1 VRPARKAPPLAPA
14 WGPTEIVED
23 VEQGSDEWFAL
34 RLGIPTA
41 SNFAMVVRDGD
52 SRTRDGYMR
61 VLAGE
66 RLTGAPSEGKRI
78 GGSRIVTAAMQR
90 GNDMEPEAREH
101 YARTNFGAGIERVG
115 FMRRKLPSGRYVGA
129 SPDALLAK
137 RRGALEIKTMQP
149 DLMIERLV
157 KGAAMPPDH
166 RWQVYGTMLVGSL
179 DFVELML
186 FYRGMP
192 VAPKFKL
199 GRDEAVIK
207 EISDAVEVFDHEL
220 DRLVERVRAMGA
232 R

>member
-1 VRPARKAPPLAPA
+1 MKAAARRHAVPE

-41 SNFAMVVRDGD
+41 SNFSAVVRDAD
-52 SRTRDGYMR
+52 AATRALYMR

-66 RLTGAPSEGKRI
+66 LLTGVPAEGHK
-78 GGSRIVTAAMQR
+78 IVTAAMAR
-90 GNDMEPEAREH
+90 GNEMEPEAREH
-101 YARTNFGAGIERVG
+101 YARTNFGAGVERVG
-115 FMRRKLPSGRYVGA
+115 FMRRKMPSGRYVGA

-137 RRGALEIKTMQP
+137 RKGGLEIKTMRP
-149 DLMIERLV
+149 DLMIDRLV
-157 KGAAMPPDH
+157 KGSAMPPEH
-166 RWQVYGTMLVGSL
+166 RWQVYGTMMVGGL
-179 DFVELML
+179 DYVELML

-207 EISDAVEVFDHEL
+207 EILDAVERFDHEL
-220 DRLVERVRAMGA
+220 HKLVEKVRAMGT

>member
-1 VRPARKAPPLAPA
+1 
-14 WGPTEIVED
+14 
-23 VEQGSDEWFAL
+23 
-34 RLGIPTA
+34 
-41 SNFAMVVRDGD
+41 
-52 SRTRDGYMR
+52 
-61 VLAGE
+61 
-66 RLTGAPSEGKRI
+66 
-78 GGSRIVTAAMQR
+78 
-90 GNDMEPEAREH
+90 
-101 YARTNFGAGIERVG
+101 
-115 FMRRKLPSGRYVGA
+115 
-129 SPDALLAK
+129 
-137 RRGALEIKTMQP
+137 
-149 DLMIERLV
+149 MIERLV